1 MSVSPA
7 ILLVS
12 LTVGVPLMLLALG
25 VLYHAYVYG
34 RQLPAEPTADLLGGH
49 VEALAT
55 ESAEELLFALQDAVE
70 EMREQ
75 LAYQRDTLAGMLS
88 EPVPAFATI
97 APMAPVLAPAAAPN
111 RGSREVGGFG
121 GSLRD
126 VAPLVAD
133 DRLMAAGEF
142 VGGGAAVSQAVS
154 RAARQPRADIAEL
167 AAQGLSDRAIARELH
182 IGLEEV
188 RIARMRGLQS

>member
-97 APMAPVLAPAAAPN
+97 APMTPVLAPAAAPN

-142 VGGGAAVSQAVS
+142 VGSAAVSQAVS
-154 RAARQPRADIAEL
+154 RAARQPRTDIAEL

>member
-34 RQLPAEPTADLLGGH
+34 QQLPAEVTVDALGGH

-88 EPVPAFATI
+88 EPVPAFATV
-97 APMAPVLAPAAAPN
+97 APMAPALAP
-111 RGSREVGGFG
+111 REMGGPG

-142 VGGGAAVSQAVS
+142 VGGGGAVSQAMS
-154 RAARQPRADIAEL
+154 RAARQPRTDIAEL
-167 AAQGLSDRAIARELH
+167 AAEGLSDRAIARELH